1 MVRLDE
7 GARLVDE
14 RRPLSSRAWEGR
26 KIKREMGVISDL
38 LISGF
43 RVEGSDRRNGG
54 SRQLVVQKMGLATV
68 DR

>member
-1 MVRLDE
+1 LRERGGDIDVFLKEDLD
-7 GARLVDE
+7 
-14 RRPLSSRAWEGR
+14 
-26 KIKREMGVISDL
+26 SDL